1 MKFYYEDLE
10 SDHHDELVVDV
21 QHYELEIEDFKV
33 VGRHRYLRGRRVE
46 EESLSPELE
55 RELTARFKSRYESDE
70 KLREYVRE
78 ELLEHLEAFRERCE
92 EHRDLD

>member
-10 SDHHDELVVDV
+10 SDHHDELVVEV
-21 QHYELEIEDFKV
+21 RHYEDEIEDFKV
-33 VGRHRYLRGRRVE
+33 VGRYRYLRGRRVE

-55 RELTARFKSRYESDE
+55 RELTARFKSHYERDE

-78 ELLEHLEAFRERCE
+78 ELLEHQGGVI
-92 EHRDLD
+92 